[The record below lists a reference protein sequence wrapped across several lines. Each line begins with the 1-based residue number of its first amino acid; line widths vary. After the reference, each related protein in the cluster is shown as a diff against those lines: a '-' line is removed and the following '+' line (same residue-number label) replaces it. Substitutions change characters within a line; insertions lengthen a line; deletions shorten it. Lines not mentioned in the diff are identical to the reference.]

1 MVSVQ
6 EVSAAQYAPTGIHKI
21 LWDYWR
27 ELAQSTGKLVP
38 AHADFRPSRLTSIL
52 PTLAMSEYVDENT
65 QRVRVVGGDHD
76 KVWPNED
83 VGANLFDLI
92 DPETAK
98 ARKLIYQ
105 EVISRPCG
113 CYSDDIAIAPNG
125 QRVRCRAFFL
135 PLLNKAGEPKIFIG
149 TYDTTL
155 DGFSVEEASTD
166 GIVSRAQDELLLVN
180 LKE

>member
-92 DPETAK
+92 DPK
-98 ARKLIYQ
+98 RQK
-105 EVISRPCG
+105 RG
-113 CYSDDIAIAPNG
+113 N
-125 QRVRCRAFFL
+125 
-135 PLLNKAGEPKIFIG
+135 
-149 TYDTTL
+149 
-155 DGFSVEEASTD
+155 
-166 GIVSRAQDELLLVN
+166 
-180 LKE
+180 